1 MKKLTNKRLISY
13 LVDHKHIDMVS
24 VSKTQ
29 IVCTVSA
36 KFKPDEVSQLLADT
50 GQDMPRMTSSEGM
63 NYIVSHDIDTA
74 GQWTKTFGKRSYR
87 SIRRRRHSS

>member
-36 KFKPDEVSQLLADT
+36 RFRPEEVPQLLADT
-50 GQDMPRMTSSEGM
+50 GRMTSSEGV
-63 NYIVSHDIDTA
+63 NYIV
-74 GQWTKTFGKRSYR
+74 FPRY
-87 SIRRRRHSS
+87 

>member
-29 IVCTVSA
+29 IVCTVSTR
-36 KFKPDEVSQLLADT
+36 FRPEEV
-50 GQDMPRMTSSEGM
+50 P
-63 NYIVSHDIDTA
+63 
-74 GQWTKTFGKRSYR
+74 
-87 SIRRRRHSS
+87 

>member
-1 MKKLTNKRLISY
+1 MKKLTNKHLISY

-36 KFKPDEVSQLLADT
+36 KFKPDEVKKLLDDT
-50 GQDMPRMTSSEGM
+50 GQPMPRMTSSEGV
-63 NYIVSHDIDTA
+63 NYIV
-74 GQWTKTFGKRSYR
+74 FPRY
-87 SIRRRRHSS
+87 

>member
-36 KFKPDEVSQLLADT
+36 RFRPEEVPQLLAT
-50 GQDMPRMTSSEGM
+50 PGRTCP
-63 NYIVSHDIDTA
+63 A
-74 GQWTKTFGKRSYR
+74 
-87 SIRRRRHSS
+87 

>member
-24 VSKTQ
+24 VNKTQ

-36 KFKPDEVSQLLADT
+36 RFRPEEVPPLLADT
-50 GQDMPRMTSSEGM
+50 GQDMPRMTSSEGV
-63 NYIVSHDIDTA
+63 NYIV
-74 GQWTKTFGKRSYR
+74 FPRY
-87 SIRRRRHSS
+87 

>member
-36 KFKPDEVSQLLADT
+36 RFRPEEVPQLLADT
-50 GQDMPRMTSSEGM
+50 GQEMPRMTSSAGV
-63 NYIVSHDIDTA
+63 NYIV
-74 GQWTKTFGKRSYR
+74 FPRY
-87 SIRRRRHSS
+87 

>member
-24 VSKTQ
+24 VNKTQ

-36 KFKPDEVSQLLADT
+36 RFRKDERAQLLADT
-50 GQDMPRMTSSEGM
+50 GQDMPRMTSSEGV
-63 NYIVSHDIDTA
+63 NYIV
-74 GQWTKTFGKRSYR
+74 FPRY
-87 SIRRRRHSS
+87 